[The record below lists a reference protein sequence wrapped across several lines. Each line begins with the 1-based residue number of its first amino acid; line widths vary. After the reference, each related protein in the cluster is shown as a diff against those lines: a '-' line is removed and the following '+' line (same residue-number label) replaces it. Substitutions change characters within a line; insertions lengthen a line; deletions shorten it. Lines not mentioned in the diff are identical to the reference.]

1 MKKIIYIILILIVLS
16 FFLTNQNNPIIPEN
30 SIRFRIIAN
39 SNSNIDQDTKKQIK
53 KDLEQQ
59 FFPLL
64 ENNKSLEESRQTIK
78 ENEDV
83 IKKTL
88 DSYNIPYTI
97 NYGPNY
103 FPQKNYKGITY
114 NEGNYESLV
123 ISLGEAK
130 GNNWWCVMYP
140 PLCLLES
147 NSDNYDDVE
156 YKFYIQELLEKF
168 GS

>member
-64 ENNKSLEESRQTIK
+64 ENTKSLEESRQTIK

>member
-39 SNSNIDQDTKKQIK
+39 SNSNIDQDTKRQIK

-64 ENNKSLEESRQTIK
+64 ENTKSLEESRQTIK